1 MSEPSGPDRDERAR
15 PRSAVPVNPSA
26 ARANLA
32 ASEIDPHQPNAAR
45 VYDYFLGGTANFEA
59 DRQAA
64 TLAAARFPGGLEAAK
79 ASARMNRDFAG
90 RVVRHLA
97 LHEGVRQF
105 LDLGSGIPDG
115 TNVHAIAQAAAPE
128 SRIVCVDYDP
138 VVLAYAHE
146 YMKSTPEGAAE
157 FLNGDFRDVDGV
169 LRGASETLDLDKPV
183 AVMLIGLLHL
193 FRDEDRPGDL
203 VARYMAAV
211 PPGSYLAV
219 SHLTA
224 DFGGTE
230 GAAASLDHDMT
241 EPMVLR
247 DHAGVARFLDGL
259 ELVEPGVVAI
269 DQWHPDGSTRPGGKG
284 LLYGAV
290 GRKP

>member
-1 MSEPSGPDRDERAR
+1 MPEPSGPVRDDSAR

-26 ARANLA
+26 AGADLA

-45 VYDYFLGGTANFEA
+45 VYDYFVGGTANFEA

-64 TLAAARFPGGLEAAK
+64 ALAAAAFPGGLEAAK
-79 ASARMNRDFAG
+79 ASVRMNRDFAG
-90 RVVRHLA
+90 RVVRYLA

-115 TNVHAIAQAAAPE
+115 TNVHAVAQSVAPE

-146 YMKSTPEGAAE
+146 YMKSTPQGAAT
-157 FLNGDFRDVDGV
+157 FLNGDFRDVEGV

-183 AVMLIGLLHL
+183 AVMLIALLHL

-211 PPGSYLAV
+211 PPGSFLAV
-219 SHLTA
+219 SHMTG

-230 GAAASLDHDMT
+230 AAASSLDHDMA

-247 DHAGVARFLDGL
+247 DRAGVARFLDGL
-259 ELVEPGVVAI
+259 ELVDPGVVAV
-269 DQWHPDGSTRPGGKG
+269 DQWHPDGSTPTARASN
-284 LLYGAV
+284 YGAV